1 MEYIDILTRILSALL
16 LGFIIGLER
25 EMTNKYAGLRTNILV
40 CLGACI
46 FTIISIYGFPT
57 FADGDNVIV
66 SQATGVR
73 DTARIAAQVVTGI
86 GFIGGGTV
94 LRHGANVFGL
104 TTAAT
109 LWCTAA
115 IGVLCASGFILEA
128 ISGTVIILF
137 SNVFLRYVNK
147 IVNQKSKYEQTKEE
161 FKVTITSSKDRI
173 KELIK
178 DITSNTKFNI
188 NKLDVKKN
196 TIILNITFF
205 KPEEKQITKF
215 IDIIN
220 KKYEIEEYSYEKLK
234 EEIKIEEYDEL

>member
-1 MEYIDILTRILSALL
+1 MSLEKFIVYLLICFFLSF
-16 LGFIIGLER
+16 FIGIER
-25 EMTNKYAGLRTNILV
+25 QYRHRSVGLRTTILV
-40 CLGACI
+40 AMGSYL
-46 FTIISIYGFPT
+46 F
-57 FADGDNVIV
+57 V
-66 SQATGVR
+66 SFSVLLNGYNIDVT
-73 DTARIAAQVVTGI
+73 RIAAQIVTGI
-86 GFIGGGTV
+86 GF
-94 LRHGANVFGL
+94 LGAGVILKDGVKIRGL

-147 IVNQKSKYEQTKEE
+147 IVNQKSRYEQTSEE

-205 KPEEKQITKF
+205 KPEEKQITEF

>member
-1 MEYIDILTRILSALL
+1 MSLEKFIVYLLICFFLSF
-16 LGFIIGLER
+16 FIGIER
-25 EMTNKYAGLRTNILV
+25 QYRHRSVGLRTTILV
-40 CLGACI
+40 AMGSYL
-46 FTIISIYGFPT
+46 F
-57 FADGDNVIV
+57 V
-66 SQATGVR
+66 SFSVLLNGYNIDVT
-73 DTARIAAQVVTGI
+73 RIAAQIVTGI
-86 GFIGGGTV
+86 GF
-94 LRHGANVFGL
+94 LGAGVILKDGVKIRGL

-147 IVNQKSKYEQTKEE
+147 IVNQKSRYEQTSEE

-178 DITSNTKFNI
+178 DITNNTKFNI

-205 KPEEKQITKF
+205 KSEEKQITEF

>member
-1 MEYIDILTRILSALL
+1 MSLEQFIVYLLICFFLSF
-16 LGFIIGLER
+16 FIGIER
-25 EMTNKYAGLRTNILV
+25 QYRHRSVGLRTTILV
-40 CLGACI
+40 AMGSYL
-46 FTIISIYGFPT
+46 F
-57 FADGDNVIV
+57 V
-66 SQATGVR
+66 SFSVLLNGYNIDVT
-73 DTARIAAQVVTGI
+73 RIAAQIVTGI
-86 GFIGGGTV
+86 GF
-94 LRHGANVFGL
+94 LGAGVILKDGVKIRGL

-205 KPEEKQITKF
+205 KPEEKQITEF

>member
-1 MEYIDILTRILSALL
+1 MSLEQFIVYLLICFFLSF
-16 LGFIIGLER
+16 FIGIER
-25 EMTNKYAGLRTNILV
+25 QYRQRSVGLRTTILV
-40 CLGACI
+40 AIGSYL
-46 FTIISIYGFPT
+46 F
-57 FADGDNVIV
+57 V
-66 SQATGVR
+66 SFSVLLNGYNIDVT
-73 DTARIAAQVVTGI
+73 RIAAQIVTGI
-86 GFIGGGTV
+86 GF
-94 LRHGANVFGL
+94 LGAGVILKDGVKIRGL

-147 IVNQKSKYEQTKEE
+147 IVNQKSRYEQTSEE
-161 FKVTITSSKDRI
+161 FKVTITVSKDRI

-205 KPEEKQITKF
+205 KSEEKQITEF

>member
-1 MEYIDILTRILSALL
+1 MSLEKFIVYLLICFFLSF
-16 LGFIIGLER
+16 FIGIER
-25 EMTNKYAGLRTNILV
+25 QYRHRSVGLRTTILV
-40 CLGACI
+40 AIGSYL
-46 FTIISIYGFPT
+46 F
-57 FADGDNVIV
+57 V
-66 SQATGVR
+66 SFSVLLNGYNIDVT
-73 DTARIAAQVVTGI
+73 RIAAQIVTGI
-86 GFIGGGTV
+86 GF
-94 LRHGANVFGL
+94 LGAGVILKDGVKIRGL
-104 TTAAT
+104 TTAAK
-109 LWCTAA
+109 LWCTAS

-147 IVNQKSKYEQTKEE
+147 IVNQKSRYEQTSEE

-205 KPEEKQITKF
+205 KSEEKQITEF

>member
-1 MEYIDILTRILSALL
+1 MSLEKFIVYLLICFFLSFFIGIERQYRHRSVGLRTTILVAIGSYLFASFSFLLNDYNIDLTRIA
-16 LGFIIGLER
+16 
-25 EMTNKYAGLRTNILV
+25 
-40 CLGACI
+40 
-46 FTIISIYGFPT
+46 
-57 FADGDNVIV
+57 
-66 SQATGVR
+66 SQ
-73 DTARIAAQVVTGI
+73 IVTGI
-86 GFIGGGTV
+86 GF
-94 LRHGANVFGL
+94 LGAGVILKDGVKIRGL

-147 IVNQKSKYEQTKEE
+147 IVNQKSRYEQTSEE

-205 KPEEKQITKF
+205 KSEEKQITEF

>member
-1 MEYIDILTRILSALL
+1 MSLEKFIVYLLICFFLSF
-16 LGFIIGLER
+16 FIGIER
-25 EMTNKYAGLRTNILV
+25 QYRHRSVGLRTTILV
-40 CLGACI
+40 AIGSYL
-46 FTIISIYGFPT
+46 F
-57 FADGDNVIV
+57 V
-66 SQATGVR
+66 SFSVLLNGYNIDVT
-73 DTARIAAQVVTGI
+73 RIAAQIVTGI
-86 GFIGGGTV
+86 GF
-94 LRHGANVFGL
+94 LGAGVILKDGVKIRGL

-205 KPEEKQITKF
+205 KPEEKQITEF

>member
-1 MEYIDILTRILSALL
+1 MSLEKFIVYLLICFFLSF
-16 LGFIIGLER
+16 FIGIER
-25 EMTNKYAGLRTNILV
+25 QYRHRSVGLRTTILV
-40 CLGACI
+40 AIGSYL
-46 FTIISIYGFPT
+46 
-57 FADGDNVIV
+57 FASFSFLLNGYNIDV
-66 SQATGVR
+66 T
-73 DTARIAAQVVTGI
+73 RIAAQIVTGI
-86 GFIGGGTV
+86 GF
-94 LRHGANVFGL
+94 LGAGVILKDGVKIRGL

-109 LWCTAA
+109 LWCTAS

-147 IVNQKSKYEQTKEE
+147 IVNQKSRYEQTSEE

-205 KPEEKQITKF
+205 KSEEKQITEF

>member
-1 MEYIDILTRILSALL
+1 MSLEQFIVYLLICFFLSF
-16 LGFIIGLER
+16 FIGIER
-25 EMTNKYAGLRTNILV
+25 QYRQRSVGLRTTILV
-40 CLGACI
+40 AIGSYL
-46 FTIISIYGFPT
+46 F
-57 FADGDNVIV
+57 V
-66 SQATGVR
+66 SFSVLLNGYNIDVT
-73 DTARIAAQVVTGI
+73 RIAAQIVTGI
-86 GFIGGGTV
+86 GF
-94 LRHGANVFGL
+94 LGAGVILKDGVKIRGL

-109 LWCTAA
+109 LWCTAS

-147 IVNQKSKYEQTKEE
+147 IVNQKSRYEQTSEE

-205 KPEEKQITKF
+205 KPEEKQITEF

>member
-1 MEYIDILTRILSALL
+1 MSLEQFIVYLLICFFLSF
-16 LGFIIGLER
+16 FIGIER
-25 EMTNKYAGLRTNILV
+25 QYRHRSVGLRTTILV
-40 CLGACI
+40 AIGSYL
-46 FTIISIYGFPT
+46 F
-57 FADGDNVIV
+57 V
-66 SQATGVR
+66 SFSFLLNGYNIDVT
-73 DTARIAAQVVTGI
+73 RIAAQIVTGI
-86 GFIGGGTV
+86 GF
-94 LRHGANVFGL
+94 LGAGVILKDGVKIRGL

-109 LWCTAA
+109 LWCTAS

-147 IVNQKSKYEQTKEE
+147 IVNQKSRYEQTSEE

-178 DITSNTKFNI
+178 DITSNTRFNI

-205 KPEEKQITKF
+205 KSEEKQITEF

>member
-1 MEYIDILTRILSALL
+1 MSLEQFIVYLLICFFLSF
-16 LGFIIGLER
+16 FIGIER
-25 EMTNKYAGLRTNILV
+25 QYRHRSVGLRTTILV
-40 CLGACI
+40 AIGSYL
-46 FTIISIYGFPT
+46 F
-57 FADGDNVIV
+57 V
-66 SQATGVR
+66 SFSVLLNGYNIDVT
-73 DTARIAAQVVTGI
+73 RIAAQIVTGI
-86 GFIGGGTV
+86 GF
-94 LRHGANVFGL
+94 LGAGVILKDGVKIRGL

-109 LWCTAA
+109 LWCTAS

-147 IVNQKSKYEQTKEE
+147 IVNHKSRYEQTSEE

-205 KPEEKQITKF
+205 KSEEKQITEF
-215 IDIIN
+215 IVIIN

>member
-1 MEYIDILTRILSALL
+1 MSSYIEFLMQIIVCFLLSAC
-16 LGFIIGLER
+16 IGIER
-25 EMTNKYAGLRTNILV
+25 QYRRRSVGLRTIILV
-40 CLGACI
+40 SLGSFL
-46 FTIISIYGFPT
+46 FTRYSYSFP
-57 FADGDNVIV
+57 DSDMN
-66 SQATGVR
+66 
-73 DTARIAAQVVTGI
+73 RIASQVVAGI
-86 GFIGGGTV
+86 GF
-94 LRHGANVFGL
+94 LGAGVILKDGVKIRGL

-109 LWCTAA
+109 LWCTAS

-147 IVNQKSKYEQTKEE
+147 IVNQKSRYEQTSEE

-205 KPEEKQITKF
+205 KSEEKQITEF

>member
-1 MEYIDILTRILSALL
+1 MSLEQFIVYLLICFFLSF
-16 LGFIIGLER
+16 FIGIER
-25 EMTNKYAGLRTNILV
+25 QYRHRSVGLRTTILV
-40 CLGACI
+40 AIGSYL
-46 FTIISIYGFPT
+46 F
-57 FADGDNVIV
+57 V
-66 SQATGVR
+66 SFSFLLNGYNIDVT
-73 DTARIAAQVVTGI
+73 RIAAQIVTGI
-86 GFIGGGTV
+86 GF
-94 LRHGANVFGL
+94 LGAGVILKDGVKIRGL

-109 LWCTAA
+109 LWCTAS

-147 IVNQKSKYEQTKEE
+147 IVNQKSRYEQTSEE

-205 KPEEKQITKF
+205 KSEEKQITEF

>member
-1 MEYIDILTRILSALL
+1 MSLEQFIVYLLICFFLSF
-16 LGFIIGLER
+16 FIGIER
-25 EMTNKYAGLRTNILV
+25 QYRHRSVGLRTTILV
-40 CLGACI
+40 AIGSYL
-46 FTIISIYGFPT
+46 F
-57 FADGDNVIV
+57 V
-66 SQATGVR
+66 SFSVLLNGYNIDVT
-73 DTARIAAQVVTGI
+73 RIAAQIVTGI
-86 GFIGGGTV
+86 GF
-94 LRHGANVFGL
+94 LGAGVILKDGVKIRGL

-109 LWCTAA
+109 LWCTAS

-147 IVNQKSKYEQTKEE
+147 IVNQKSRYEQTSEE
-161 FKVTITSSKDRI
+161 FKVTITVSKDRI

-205 KPEEKQITKF
+205 KSEEKQITEF

>member
-1 MEYIDILTRILSALL
+1 MSLEKFIVYLLICFFLSF
-16 LGFIIGLER
+16 FIGIER
-25 EMTNKYAGLRTNILV
+25 QYRHRSVGLRTTILV
-40 CLGACI
+40 AIGSYL
-46 FTIISIYGFPT
+46 F
-57 FADGDNVIV
+57 V
-66 SQATGVR
+66 SFSVLLNGYNIDVT
-73 DTARIAAQVVTGI
+73 RIAAQIVTGI
-86 GFIGGGTV
+86 GF
-94 LRHGANVFGL
+94 LGAGVILKDGVKIRGL

-109 LWCTAA
+109 LWCTAS

-147 IVNQKSKYEQTKEE
+147 IVNQKSRYEQTSEE
-161 FKVTITSSKDRI
+161 FKVTITVSKDRI

-205 KPEEKQITKF
+205 KSEEKQITEF

>member
-1 MEYIDILTRILSALL
+1 MSLEQFIVYLLICFFLSF
-16 LGFIIGLER
+16 FIGIER
-25 EMTNKYAGLRTNILV
+25 QYRHRSVGLRTTILIAIGSYLFVSFSVLLNGYNIDV
-40 CLGACI
+40 
-46 FTIISIYGFPT
+46 T
-57 FADGDNVIV
+57 
-66 SQATGVR
+66 
-73 DTARIAAQVVTGI
+73 RIAAQIVTGI
-86 GFIGGGTV
+86 GF
-94 LRHGANVFGL
+94 LGAGVILKDGVKIRGL

-109 LWCTAA
+109 LWCTAS

-147 IVNQKSKYEQTKEE
+147 IVNQKSRYEQTSEE

-205 KPEEKQITKF
+205 KSEEKQITEF

>member
-1 MEYIDILTRILSALL
+1 MSLEQFIVYLLICFFLSF
-16 LGFIIGLER
+16 FIGIER
-25 EMTNKYAGLRTNILV
+25 QYRHRYVGLRTTILV
-40 CLGACI
+40 AIGSYL
-46 FTIISIYGFPT
+46 F
-57 FADGDNVIV
+57 V
-66 SQATGVR
+66 SFSVLLNGYNIDVT
-73 DTARIAAQVVTGI
+73 RIAAQIVTGI
-86 GFIGGGTV
+86 GF
-94 LRHGANVFGL
+94 LGAGVILKDGVKIRGL

-147 IVNQKSKYEQTKEE
+147 IVNQKSRYEQTSEE

-205 KPEEKQITKF
+205 KSEEKQITEF

>member
-1 MEYIDILTRILSALL
+1 MSLEQFIVYLLICFFLSF
-16 LGFIIGLER
+16 FIGIER
-25 EMTNKYAGLRTNILV
+25 QYRHRSVGLRTTILV
-40 CLGACI
+40 AIGSYL
-46 FTIISIYGFPT
+46 F
-57 FADGDNVIV
+57 V
-66 SQATGVR
+66 SFSVLLNGYNIDVT
-73 DTARIAAQVVTGI
+73 RIAAQIVTGI
-86 GFIGGGTV
+86 GF
-94 LRHGANVFGL
+94 LGAGVILKDGVKIRGL

-109 LWCTAA
+109 LWCTAS

-147 IVNQKSKYEQTKEE
+147 IVNQKSRYEQTSEE
-161 FKVTITSSKDRI
+161 FKVTITVSKDRI

-205 KPEEKQITKF
+205 KPEEKQITEF

>member
-1 MEYIDILTRILSALL
+1 MSLEQFIVYLLICFFLSF
-16 LGFIIGLER
+16 FIGIER
-25 EMTNKYAGLRTNILV
+25 QYRHRSVGLRTTILV
-40 CLGACI
+40 AMGSYL
-46 FTIISIYGFPT
+46 F
-57 FADGDNVIV
+57 V
-66 SQATGVR
+66 SFSVLLNGYNIDVT
-73 DTARIAAQVVTGI
+73 RIAAQIVTGI
-86 GFIGGGTV
+86 GF
-94 LRHGANVFGL
+94 LGAGVILKDGVKIRGL

-109 LWCTAA
+109 LWCTAS

-147 IVNQKSKYEQTKEE
+147 IVNQKSKYEQTSEE

-205 KPEEKQITKF
+205 KSEEKQITEF

>member
-1 MEYIDILTRILSALL
+1 MSLEQFIVYLLICFFLSF
-16 LGFIIGLER
+16 FIGIER
-25 EMTNKYAGLRTNILV
+25 QYRQRSVGLRTTILV
-40 CLGACI
+40 AIGSYL
-46 FTIISIYGFPT
+46 F
-57 FADGDNVIV
+57 V
-66 SQATGVR
+66 SFSVLLNGYNIDVT
-73 DTARIAAQVVTGI
+73 RIAAQIVTGI
-86 GFIGGGTV
+86 GF
-94 LRHGANVFGL
+94 LGAGVILKDGVKIRGL

-147 IVNQKSKYEQTKEE
+147 IVNQKSRYEQTSEE

-178 DITSNTKFNI
+178 DITCNTKFNI

-205 KPEEKQITKF
+205 KSEEKQITEF

>member
-1 MEYIDILTRILSALL
+1 MSLEKFIVYLLICFFLSF
-16 LGFIIGLER
+16 FIGIER
-25 EMTNKYAGLRTNILV
+25 QYRQRSVGLRTTILV
-40 CLGACI
+40 AIGSYL
-46 FTIISIYGFPT
+46 F
-57 FADGDNVIV
+57 V
-66 SQATGVR
+66 SFSVLLNGYNIDVT
-73 DTARIAAQVVTGI
+73 RIAAQIVTGI
-86 GFIGGGTV
+86 GF
-94 LRHGANVFGL
+94 LGAGVILKDGVKIRGL

-109 LWCTAA
+109 LWCTAS

-205 KPEEKQITKF
+205 KSEEKQITEF

>member
-1 MEYIDILTRILSALL
+1 MSLEKFIVYLLICFFLSF
-16 LGFIIGLER
+16 FIGIER
-25 EMTNKYAGLRTNILV
+25 QYRHRSVGLRTTILV
-40 CLGACI
+40 AIGSYL
-46 FTIISIYGFPT
+46 
-57 FADGDNVIV
+57 FASFSFLLNGYNIDV
-66 SQATGVR
+66 T
-73 DTARIAAQVVTGI
+73 RIAAQIVTGI
-86 GFIGGGTV
+86 GF
-94 LRHGANVFGL
+94 LGAGVILKDGVKIRGL

-109 LWCTAA
+109 LWCTAS

-147 IVNQKSKYEQTKEE
+147 IVNQKSRYEQTSEE
-161 FKVTITSSKDRI
+161 FKVTITVSKDRI

-178 DITSNTKFNI
+178 DITCNTKFNI

-205 KPEEKQITKF
+205 KSEEKQITEF

>member
-1 MEYIDILTRILSALL
+1 M
-16 LGFIIGLER
+16 GF
-25 EMTNKYAGLRTNILV
+25 
-40 CLGACI
+40 LGAGVI
-46 FTIISIYGFPT
+46 LK
-57 FADGDNVIV
+57 DGVKI
-66 SQATGVR
+66 R
-73 DTARIAAQVVTGI
+73 
-86 GFIGGGTV
+86 
-94 LRHGANVFGL
+94 GL

-109 LWCTAA
+109 LWCTAS

-147 IVNQKSKYEQTKEE
+147 IVNQKSRYEQTSEE

-205 KPEEKQITKF
+205 KPEEKQITEF

>member
-1 MEYIDILTRILSALL
+1 MSLEQFIVYLLICFFLSF
-16 LGFIIGLER
+16 FIGIER
-25 EMTNKYAGLRTNILV
+25 QYRHRSVGLRTTILV
-40 CLGACI
+40 AIGSYL
-46 FTIISIYGFPT
+46 F
-57 FADGDNVIV
+57 V
-66 SQATGVR
+66 SFSFLLNGYNIDVT
-73 DTARIAAQVVTGI
+73 RIAAQIVTGI
-86 GFIGGGTV
+86 GF
-94 LRHGANVFGL
+94 LGAGVILKDGVKIRGL

-109 LWCTAA
+109 LWCTAS

-147 IVNQKSKYEQTKEE
+147 IVNQKSRYEQTREE

-205 KPEEKQITKF
+205 KSEEKQITEF

>member
-1 MEYIDILTRILSALL
+1 MSLEKFIVYLLICFFLSF
-16 LGFIIGLER
+16 FIGIER
-25 EMTNKYAGLRTNILV
+25 QYRHRSVGLRTTILV
-40 CLGACI
+40 AMGSYL
-46 FTIISIYGFPT
+46 F
-57 FADGDNVIV
+57 V
-66 SQATGVR
+66 SFSVLLNGYNIDVT
-73 DTARIAAQVVTGI
+73 RIAAQIVTGI
-86 GFIGGGTV
+86 GF
-94 LRHGANVFGL
+94 LGAGVILKDGVKIRGL

-161 FKVTITSSKDRI
+161 FKVTITFSKDRI

-205 KPEEKQITKF
+205 KSEEKQITEF

>member
-1 MEYIDILTRILSALL
+1 MSLEKFIVYLLICFFLSF
-16 LGFIIGLER
+16 FIGIER
-25 EMTNKYAGLRTNILV
+25 QYRHRSVGLRTTILV
-40 CLGACI
+40 AIGSYL
-46 FTIISIYGFPT
+46 F
-57 FADGDNVIV
+57 V
-66 SQATGVR
+66 SFSVLLNGYNIDVT
-73 DTARIAAQVVTGI
+73 RIAAQIVTGI
-86 GFIGGGTV
+86 GF
-94 LRHGANVFGL
+94 LGAGVILKDGVKIRGL

-147 IVNQKSKYEQTKEE
+147 IVNQKSKYEQTSEE

-205 KPEEKQITKF
+205 KSEEKQITEF

>member
-1 MEYIDILTRILSALL
+1 MSLEQFIVYLLICFFLSF
-16 LGFIIGLER
+16 FIGIER
-25 EMTNKYAGLRTNILV
+25 QYRHRSVGLRTTILV
-40 CLGACI
+40 AIGSYL
-46 FTIISIYGFPT
+46 F
-57 FADGDNVIV
+57 V
-66 SQATGVR
+66 SFSVLLNGYNIDVT
-73 DTARIAAQVVTGI
+73 RIAAQIVTGI
-86 GFIGGGTV
+86 GF
-94 LRHGANVFGL
+94 LGAGVILKDGVKIRGL

-109 LWCTAA
+109 LWCTAS

-147 IVNQKSKYEQTKEE
+147 IVNQKSRYEQTSEE
-161 FKVTITSSKDRI
+161 FKVTITVSKDRI
-173 KELIK
+173 KELTK

-205 KPEEKQITKF
+205 KSEEKQITEF

>member
-1 MEYIDILTRILSALL
+1 MSLEKFIVYLLICFFLSF
-16 LGFIIGLER
+16 FIGIER
-25 EMTNKYAGLRTNILV
+25 QYRHRSVGLRTTILV
-40 CLGACI
+40 AMGSYL
-46 FTIISIYGFPT
+46 F
-57 FADGDNVIV
+57 V
-66 SQATGVR
+66 SFSVLLNGYNIDVT
-73 DTARIAAQVVTGI
+73 RIAAQIVTGI
-86 GFIGGGTV
+86 GF
-94 LRHGANVFGL
+94 LGAGVILKDGVKIRGL

-205 KPEEKQITKF
+205 KSEEKQITEF

>member
-1 MEYIDILTRILSALL
+1 MSLEQFIVYLLICFFLSF
-16 LGFIIGLER
+16 FIGIER
-25 EMTNKYAGLRTNILV
+25 QYRQRSVGLRTTILV
-40 CLGACI
+40 AIGSYL
-46 FTIISIYGFPT
+46 F
-57 FADGDNVIV
+57 V
-66 SQATGVR
+66 SFSVLLNGYNIDVT
-73 DTARIAAQVVTGI
+73 RIAAQIVTGI
-86 GFIGGGTV
+86 GF
-94 LRHGANVFGL
+94 LGAGVILKDGVKIRGL

-109 LWCTAA
+109 LWCTAS
-115 IGVLCASGFILEA
+115 IGVLCASGFMLEA

-205 KPEEKQITKF
+205 KSEEKQITEF

>member
-1 MEYIDILTRILSALL
+1 MSLEQFIVYLLICFFLSF
-16 LGFIIGLER
+16 FIGIER
-25 EMTNKYAGLRTNILV
+25 QYRHRSVGLRTTILV
-40 CLGACI
+40 AIGSYL
-46 FTIISIYGFPT
+46 F
-57 FADGDNVIV
+57 V
-66 SQATGVR
+66 SFSVLLNGYNIDVT
-73 DTARIAAQVVTGI
+73 RIAAQIVTGI
-86 GFIGGGTV
+86 GF
-94 LRHGANVFGL
+94 LGAGVILKDGVKIRGL

-109 LWCTAA
+109 LWCTAS

-161 FKVTITSSKDRI
+161 FKVTITVSKDRI

-205 KPEEKQITKF
+205 KPEEKQITEF